1 MKLENKVA
9 IVTGGG
15 SGIGKATAVLFAKE
29 GAKVVVVGRRK
40 DKLMNT
46 ANGIIEN
53 GGNAYHVQADV
64 SRVEDTKRIVDE
76 TKEEFGGV
84 DILVNNA
91 GVYRGAKITE
101 FTEDDYDYIMNINLK
116 GAFFMCK
123 HAIPEMEKRGGG
135 SIINIGS
142 ALGVQG
148 WKDGSTSVYS
158 ASKGGLSMLTKALS
172 LELARQNIRVNCI
185 CPAIVETE
193 VFETMG
199 IPADKVK
206 ERMKQWNSFHPIG
219 RNGQPEEVAEAVLYF
234 ASEDSSWTTG
244 SVFNIDGGVTAAQVI
259 HTRWEPE

>member
-15 SGIGKATAVLFAKE
+15 TGIGKATAVLFAKE
-29 GAKVVVVGRRK
+29 GAKVVIVGRRK
-40 DKLMNT
+40 EKLLNT
-46 ANGIIEN
+46 ANGITEN
-53 GGNAYHVQADV
+53 GGAAHHIQADI
-64 SRVEDTKRIVDE
+64 SKVDE
-76 TKEEFGGV
+76 TNRVVQETVNRFGGL

-91 GVYRGAKITE
+91 GVYRGRKIE
-101 FTEDDYDYIMNINLK
+101 DFTEEDYDYVMDINLK

-123 HAIPEMEKRGGG
+123 HAIQEMNKTGGG
-135 SIINIGS
+135 SIINVGS

-158 ASKGGLSMLTKALS
+158 ASKGGLSMLTKVLAL
-172 LELARQNIRVNCI
+172 EVAKQNIRVNCV

-199 IPADKVK
+199 IPSDKIE
-206 ERMKQWNSFHPIG
+206 ERMRQWDSFHPIG
-219 RNGQPEEVAEAVLYF
+219 RNGQPEEVAKAILYF
-234 ASEDSSWTTG
+234 ASGDSSWATG
-244 SVFNIDGGVTAAQVI
+244 SVFNLDGGVTAAQVI